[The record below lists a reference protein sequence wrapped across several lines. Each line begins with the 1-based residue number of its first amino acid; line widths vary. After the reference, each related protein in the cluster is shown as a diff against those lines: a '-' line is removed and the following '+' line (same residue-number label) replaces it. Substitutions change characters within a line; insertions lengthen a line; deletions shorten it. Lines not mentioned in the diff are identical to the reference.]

1 MKLLKYILY
10 LIQIF
15 APLDGEIKTFKRLF
29 QNSWYYI
36 KKYLFFFLL
45 AYLIKLYWGRN
56 PTKLLQH
63 SKILPVPLQVKS
75 YVDSIG

>member
-1 MKLLKYILY
+1 MVKSKLLKGY
-10 LIQIF
+10 F
-15 APLDGEIKTFKRLF
+15 KTPDTTLR
-29 QNSWYYI
+29 NT
-36 KKYLFFFLL
+36 FFFLL